1 MVNEKE
7 LIRKVRN
14 GDSRSFNLLYE
25 LYVSDLYNFIFSY
38 VKSGIVADEIVQ
50 EAFVKLWLNRTR
62 LDENRSVKSYLFTIS
77 WHSFLKE
84 LKWVA
89 THPLIGEFMEFLG
102 NLNDE
107 AMHKYDFN
115 MYLKAISAAKDTLTP
130 RQKEIF
136 SMVKEDG
143 MKVAEVAEILGI
155 KEQVVRNQLSAA
167 MRRLRES
174 VLDQL

>member
-1 MVNEKE
+1 MFNEKE

-25 LYVSDLYNFIFSY
+25 LYVSDLYNFVFSY

-50 EAFVKLWLNRTR
+50 EAFVRLWLNRAR

-77 WHSFLKE
+77 WHNFLKE

-89 THPLIGEFMEFLG
+89 SHPLIGEFIEFSCA
-102 NLNDE
+102 LNDE
-107 AMHKYDFN
+107 AMQKYDFN
-115 MYLKAISAAKDTLTP
+115 MYLKAISAAKSSLTP

-143 MKVAEVAEILGI
+143 MKVAEVAELLGI
-155 KEQVVRNQLSAA
+155 KEQVVRNQLSLAV
-167 MRRLRES
+167 RRIREY
-174 VLDQL
+174 VLERL